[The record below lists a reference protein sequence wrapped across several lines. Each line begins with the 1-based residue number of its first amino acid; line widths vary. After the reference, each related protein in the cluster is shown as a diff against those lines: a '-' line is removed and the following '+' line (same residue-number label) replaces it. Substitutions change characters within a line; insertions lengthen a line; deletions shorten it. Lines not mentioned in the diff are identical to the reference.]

1 MLGKHR
7 YSVTVSV
14 TPQLKHR
21 AALTALFMIS
31 AEMKPST
38 GHVTIYK
45 SYLSGKY
52 KAQDRE
58 GATMADKAYYSSNKI
73 TIHPN
78 EAAFIKAARP
88 FRRLK
93 SILGHA
99 ANGALTPITLACL
112 PAAFIYFASGGGVA
126 QAAQNGADNLSALQA
141 AIAAQQAKL
150 QQEEI
155 QLEQQSLELD
165 QQQRLLDS
173 QMAKLRGAG
182 TSSTSPAPI
191 AADAAASSSNTSP
204 AAATQT
210 GPANGTVGE
219 EQQQQQ
225 QTNQQEQTK
234 VILQSSTVL
243 ANTGGVLTPKGKLII
258 DPSIEYDYWA
268 QNQLSLNGFTIIPG
282 ITFGNIFIARVD
294 QNFLTASLTARYGL
308 TDRLEINA
316 KIPLVVGYGTFTA
329 QAAGPNAQPITA
341 SANNI
346 NIGDIQLGGSY
357 QFNNGDNGWP
367 VFVGNLTFKTVTGVS
382 PYSVP
387 IYTVY
392 DNQGSFLGGIQ
403 KKLPTGTGFYSL
415 EPSVTVFYPTAPG
428 VLFGNLQYIYNF
440 SRSFNILTSSGGLAR
455 ENLEPGGAVAATF
468 GMGFALNDKASMTL
482 SYQQEHVFGS
492 SANNHAIPGSAYDF
506 GTFNFGL
513 GYAINARTN
522 FNIGVGIGAGPNA
535 PVAKILFELPVR
547 F

>member
-1 MLGKHR
+1 M
-7 YSVTVSV
+7 V
-14 TPQLKHR
+14 
-21 AALTALFMIS
+21 AA
-31 AEMKPST
+31 
-38 GHVTIYK
+38 
-45 SYLSGKY
+45 
-52 KAQDRE
+52 
-58 GATMADKAYYSSNKI
+58 
-73 TIHPN
+73 
-78 EAAFIKAARP
+78 
-88 FRRLK
+88 
-93 SILGHA
+93 
-99 ANGALTPITLACL
+99 
-112 PAAFIYFASGGGVA
+112 GGNA
-126 QAAQNGADNLSALQA
+126 QAAQSGPESLATLQA
-141 AIAAQQAKL
+141 AIAAQEAKL

-173 QMAKLRGAG
+173 QMAKLRGTG
-182 TSSTSPAPI
+182 TSPTSQAQP
-191 AADAAASSSNTSP
+191 AADSTANSATTAPASSTQAAP
-204 AAATQT
+204 AS
-210 GPANGTVGE
+210 GTVGE

-225 QTNQQEQTK
+225 QQNQQEQTK

-243 ANTGGVLTPKGKLII
+243 ANTGGVLTPKGTFVI
-258 DPSIEYDYWA
+258 DPSLEYDYWA
-268 QNQLSLNGFTIIPG
+268 QNQLALNGFTIIPG

-294 QNFLTASLTARYGL
+294 QNFLTAAVTARYGL

-316 KIPLVVGYGTFTA
+316 KIPLVAGYGTFTA
-329 QAAGPNAQPITA
+329 QAVGPNAQPLNT
-341 SANNI
+341 SANNV

-357 QFNNGDNGWP
+357 QFNSGNDGWP
-367 VFVGNLTFKTVTGVS
+367 VFVGNLTFKTATGVS

-392 DNQGSFLGGIQ
+392 DSGGSFLGGIQ

-415 EPSVTVFYPTAPG
+415 EPSVTIFYPTAPG

-440 SRSFNILTSSGGLAR
+440 SRTFNILGSSGVSVR
-455 ENLEPGGAVAATF
+455 ENLQPGSAVAATF

-492 SANNHAIPGSAYDF
+492 SVSNRSIPGSAYDF

-535 PVAKILFELPVR
+535 PVAKILFEVPIR